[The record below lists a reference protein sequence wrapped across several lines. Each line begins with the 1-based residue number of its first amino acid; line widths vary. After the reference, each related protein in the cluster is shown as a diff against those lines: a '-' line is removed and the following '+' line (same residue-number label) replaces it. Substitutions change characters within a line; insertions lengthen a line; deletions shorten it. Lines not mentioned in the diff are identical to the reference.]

1 MRIPGNQRGRASHRR
16 HNGVPVAVS
25 LLVGALVLSAC
36 SGGGGS
42 APRPGTP
49 GSPGTSQQVPTSVP
63 AAPDP
68 SGTAALTPGSGD
80 WTTFGHDPARTGQ
93 ADGATVT
100 PVLSARD
107 VQLDGAVYGQ
117 PLVVGGTV
125 FAATENGSVY
135 ALSADDGS
143 VVWRSHLAEPFHPT
157 DCGNIRPL
165 GITGTPVYDPAT
177 RTLYAVASRADSH
190 HVLFGLDAATGRV
203 RSQTVLDPPGSKP
216 GDMQQRSALTLWQ
229 GKVFVPFGGL
239 FGDCGTYT
247 GAVAVVT
254 PGGSGAAGTSGGTAS
269 SVNWFSA
276 SSSGRGG
283 MWAPGGAVLADDRL
297 FFSIGNGNTTD
308 PGAAYDGSD
317 SVVALDAA
325 GRRVDF
331 FAPAGWA
338 AENGSDQDLG
348 SMNPALVGGRIVVAG
363 KASQGYAL
371 DPAHLG
377 GIGGAGPAFGQ
388 CAGFGAAAVQGDVA
402 YVPCG
407 TGTTAVRV
415 AADGTASVLWHAS
428 VPAAGQPSLGGGFV
442 WVTDYDQGVLYALD
456 PADGHVAG
464 RVATRHLPHFASPSV
479 SGNRLFL
486 GTDDGVTVFTAR

>member
-1 MRIPGNQRGRASHRR
+1 
-16 HNGVPVAVS
+16 
-25 LLVGALVLSAC
+25 
-36 SGGGGS
+36 
-42 APRPGTP
+42 
-49 GSPGTSQQVPTSVP
+49 VPTSVP

-68 SGTAALTPGSGD
+68 AGTAALTPGPGD
-80 WTTFGHDPARTGQ
+80 WTTFGHDPARTAQ
-93 ADGATVT
+93 AADATVNPT
-100 PVLSARD
+100 LSPSSARD
-107 VQLDGAVYGQ
+107 VALDGAVYGQ

-135 ALSADDGS
+135 AVSAADGS
-143 VVWRSHLAEPFHPT
+143 VVWRSHLADPFHPT
-157 DCGNIRPL
+157 DCGDIKPL

-177 RTLYAVASRADSH
+177 RTLYAVADRADSH

-203 RSQTVLDPPGSKP
+203 RSQTVVDPPGSEP
-216 GDMQQRSALTLWQ
+216 GDIQQRSALTWWQ

-254 PGGSGAAGTSGGTAS
+254 PGASGGAAS
-269 SVNWFSA
+269 SVDWFSA
-276 SSSGRGG
+276 SGSGRGG

-297 FFSIGNGNTTD
+297 FFSIGNGDTTD
-308 PGAAYDGSD
+308 PGSPYDGSD
-317 SVVALDAA
+317 SVVALDGL

-338 AENGSDQDLG
+338 AENASDQDLG

-363 KASQGYAL
+363 KAAQGYVL

-377 GIGGAGPAFGQ
+377 GIGGARPAFGQ
-388 CAGFGAAAVQGDVA
+388 CAGFGAAAVRGDVA

-415 AADGTASVLWHAS
+415 AADGTASVLWHAA
-428 VPAAGQPSLGGGFV
+428 VPAAGQPSLGGGLV

-456 PADGHVAG
+456 PADGRVAG
-464 RVATRHLPHFASPSV
+464 RVATRRLPHFAAPSV
-479 SGNRLFL
+479 SGNRVFL
-486 GTDDGVTVFTAR
+486 GTLDGVTIYTAG